1 MLSREAVVTT
11 KGDPEHTGAVHGSQC
26 RVSPQRT
33 NSLCP
38 CRAVTLMWGCKNKG
52 VHSLWLHVPWEVG
65 MALFGE
71 PDLHHPAPSLP
82 PTSPLQPGK
91 ECSSYTA
98 KFLMSQV
105 TVRQALDREI
115 SGPRP
120 EEF

>member
-38 CRAVTLMWGCKNKG
+38 CRNSDVGLQEQGRALPLAPRPLGSG
-52 VHSLWLHVPWEVG
+52 HGSLRGAGSPP
-65 MALFGE
+65 A
-71 PDLHHPAPSLP
+71 PAPSLP

-105 TVRQALDREI
+105 TARQALDREI